1 MRINH
6 LYQNRRKAALSL
18 IFAALVALATI
29 YTPVVLDQVAGTSLT
44 PAALA
49 CGGTQTGGGDC

>member
-1 MRINH
+1 MQTYR
-6 LYQNRRKAALSL
+6 LYQRSRQAVLAL
-18 IFAALVALATI
+18 FVATLVALATV
-29 YTPVVLDQVAGTSLT
+29 YTPVVLDEVAGSSLT